1 MPVLTDEQAASLL
14 EADRLGALEAE
25 VAALRRA
32 KQAEQTAA
40 NQPPGPAAKP
50 RTQFA
55 SELDRLQEEKRLARL
70 KANEEAAEVAQEQ
83 AKRDA
88 PLLAKRNAEL
98 ARLEE
103 QEATLRVEAA
113 KLEKLANAVRA
124 ERFALAG
131 KALR

>member
-70 KANEEAAEVAQEQ
+70 KANEEAA
-83 AKRDA
+83 
-88 PLLAKRNAEL
+88 
-98 ARLEE
+98 
-103 QEATLRVEAA
+103 
-113 KLEKLANAVRA
+113 
-124 ERFALAG
+124 
-131 KALR
+131 